1 MQKENSFFFSFPNE
15 STFDEVKGSAN
26 RVKYK
31 TKNDFFVFISEV
43 QPTFDEVKIT
53 KNWEKYQNN
62 SSFSEY
68 ETTVASTGSIWEI
81 SFIPLP

>member
-1 MQKENSFFFSFPNE
+1 MQKENKFFFSFPNE
-15 STFDEVKGSAN
+15 STFDEVK
-26 RVKYK
+26 V
-31 TKNDFFVFISEV
+31 
-43 QPTFDEVKIT
+43 T

-81 SFIPLP
+81 SFVPLP

>member
-53 KNWEKYQNN
+53 KN
-62 SSFSEY
+62 
-68 ETTVASTGSIWEI
+68 
-81 SFIPLP
+81 